1 MQFGRRWI
9 VFVVLVGCAY
19 PHLQARDL
27 SDVLSVRPLAKD
39 VPASPV
45 MSPQPQPWKVGQW
58 VLYKRIVNTQPD
70 YFRESIVAQ
79 DECGIWL
86 DEVSESIW
94 QRHEVLT
101 CWREMPQPLPPER
114 AIELL
119 QVVIVKY
126 DDTVVAM
133 RDFRKHPEQRQKWAK
148 FAIERANPWFAHAVS
163 CPTLI
168 GRPVQVE
175 SSPPGADV
183 YVGNKDC
190 PIGKTP
196 WSGALPDDV
205 NTVIVDMPGYATATK
220 TVDASVLYVALEPL
234 AEPAAPI
241 GPEIPREDVDVPA
254 GKFASA
260 YRAENGYRTRITWF
274 SPEVPITGE
283 IKARWEDRSVELISY
298 GQDGAPSVIPSLA
311 QPLEKPTETLGFIEL
326 GFGNAELSRSRLEED
341 AHGYG
346 AGFTMGF
353 HIRENPLDV
362 VLGWRTAVGMPYSP
376 DKTMQQSSTEALVGV
391 RWRPFR
397 PRNYRPT
404 IYQFVD
410 WTALFLQGMV
420 GYGWLSRDD
429 DSNVASGLAAS
440 GSIEWL
446 PYEFG
451 HGGFGVELS
460 DTYVRFDELEEGRN
474 QLDWLMVLRLED

>member
-1 MQFGRRWI
+1 MQFGWRWF
-9 VFVVLVGCAY
+9 VFVALIGCSI
-19 PHLQARDL
+19 PKVQPRDL

-58 VLYKRIVNTQPD
+58 ALYKRILNTQPD
-70 YFRESIVAQ
+70 YYRESIVAQ
-79 DECGIWL
+79 DACGIWL

-114 AIELL
+114 AVELL
-119 QVVIVKY
+119 QVLIVKY
-126 DDTVVAM
+126 DDTLVVM
-133 RDFRKHPEQRQKWAK
+133 RDFRKHPEQRQKWAQ
-148 FAIERANPWFAHAVS
+148 FAIERANPWFAHAVR

-175 SSPPGADV
+175 SSPPGADL

-205 NTVIVDMPGYATATK
+205 NTVIVDMPGYATVTK
-220 TVDASVLYVALEPL
+220 TVDASTLYVALEPL
-234 AEPAAPI
+234 AEPVAPTR
-241 GPEIPREDVDVPA
+241 PEIPREDVDVPA

-260 YRAENGYRTRITWF
+260 YRAENGYRNRMVWF

-283 IKARWEDRSVELISY
+283 VKAHWDGGGVELISY

-311 QPLEKPTETLGFIEL
+311 QPLEKPTETRSGFFEL
-326 GFGNAELSRSRLEED
+326 GFGNGELGRSRLEED
-341 AHGYG
+341 AQGYG
-346 AGFTMGF
+346 AGFTLGI
-353 HIRENPLDV
+353 HVPENPLDV
-362 VLGWRTAVGMPYSP
+362 VLGWRAAVGMPYSP
-376 DKTMQQSSTEALVGV
+376 DKTMQQSSTEVLVGV

-397 PRNYRPT
+397 PRYSRL
-404 IYQFVD
+404 ID
-410 WTALFLQGMV
+410 LTALFLQGMV

-440 GSIEWL
+440 GAIEWL
-446 PYEFG
+446 PYAFR
-451 HGGFGVELS
+451 HGGFGLELS
-460 DTYVRFDELEEGRN
+460 STYVRFDELEEGRN
-474 QLDWLMVLRLED
+474 QIDGLIVLHLEQ